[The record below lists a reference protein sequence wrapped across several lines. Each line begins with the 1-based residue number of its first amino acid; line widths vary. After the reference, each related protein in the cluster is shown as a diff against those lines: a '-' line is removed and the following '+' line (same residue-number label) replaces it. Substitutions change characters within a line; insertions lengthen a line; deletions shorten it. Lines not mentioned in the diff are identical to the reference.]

1 MFHTKYKQ
9 HICYLVL
16 FDCCEGNYGNEIEG
30 MVGYEVWVVYINYV
44 VYSSVLFIEHVMPYE
59 MIIKAFIFVFMYNFA
74 WTRDNN
80 KRFNVIEMM

>member
-1 MFHTKYKQ
+1 MR
-9 HICYLVL
+9 
-16 FDCCEGNYGNEIEG
+16 CE
-30 MVGYEVWVVYINYV
+30 MYINYV

-59 MIIKAFIFVFMYNFA
+59 MIIKAFILVFMYNFA